1 MSLVSCK
8 TIGLTLIAWLREAS
22 DDQKERLCEVLG
34 CKSGELPTFTRSSTI
49 RPSGSNPY
57 QFHVRVS
64 GAEDNALSVTDEGLF
79 VQVMK
84 TMAGD
89 SATVTIVG
97 DGSAE
102 HPLTAEVAV
111 NPSAENALTVT
122 DQGLFVDL
130 SSIRQEI
137 AGLFQGSKTI
147 AVIDGVAEAI
157 ISPHEDNILSATETG
172 LFVDRGEINPEEG
185 SSHLKGSDTVEVTGE
200 GGEADP
206 YVIKAIIDPT
216 PENELEETPE
226 GLKVVHECRAK
237 FASGLT
243 PATGETVLMD
253 SDGTISV
260 DGLEEGDRFEVVNT
274 SSNPVQAGIG
284 GRTVLIPGN
293 SAAAALKLPSG
304 QWLVIGAE
312 DA

>member
-8 TIGLTLIAWLREAS
+8 TIGLSLIAWLREAS
-22 DDQKERLCEVLG
+22 DDQKERLLEVLG

-84 TMAGD
+84 TVAGD
-89 SATVTIVG
+89 SASVTIVG
-97 DGSAE
+97 DGSTE

-111 NPSAENALTVT
+111 NPSADNALTVT

-137 AGLFQGSKTI
+137 ADLFQGSKTV
-147 AVIDGVAEAI
+147 AVIDGVAEVI
-157 ISPHEDNILSATETG
+157 ISPREDNVLTVTEKG
-172 LFVDRGEINPEEG
+172 LFVAAPEEEP
-185 SSHLKGSDTVEVTGE
+185 SHLNGSNTIEVTGE

-206 YVIKAIIDPT
+206 YVIKAIIDPS

-237 FASGLT
+237 FASGLA
-243 PATGETVLMD
+243 PATGETVLMG

-260 DGLEEGDRFEVVNT
+260 DGLGEGDRFEVVNT
-274 SSNPVQAGIG
+274 SSDPVQAGIG

>member
-8 TIGLTLIAWLREAS
+8 TIGLSLIAWLREAS

-34 CKSGELPTFTRSSTI
+34 CKSDGLPTFTRSPTI

-64 GAEDNALSVTDEGLF
+64 GAEGNALSVTDEGLF

-84 TMAGD
+84 TVAGD
-89 SATVTIVG
+89 SASVTIVG
-97 DGSAE
+97 DGSTE

-111 NPSAENALTVT
+111 DPTTENALTVT

-137 AGLFQGSKTI
+137 ADLFQGSKTI
-147 AVIDGVAEAI
+147 AVVNGVAEAI
-157 ISPHEDNILSATETG
+157 ISPHEDNVLTVTETG
-172 LFVDRGEINPEEG
+172 LFVAAPEGEPR
-185 SSHLKGSDTVEVTGE
+185 HLKGSNTVEVTGE

-206 YVIKAIIDPT
+206 YTIKAIIDPT

-237 FASGLT
+237 FASGLA
-243 PATGETVLMD
+243 PATGETVLMG

-260 DGLEEGDRFEVVNT
+260 DGLGEGDRFEVVNT
-274 SSNPVQAGIG
+274 SSNPVQAEIG

>member
-8 TIGLTLIAWLREAS
+8 TIGLSLIAWLREAS
-22 DDQKERLCEVLG
+22 DDQKERLLEVLG
-34 CKSGELPTFTRSSTI
+34 GKSGELPTFTRSSTI

-84 TMAGD
+84 AVAGD
-89 SATVTIVG
+89 SASVTIVG
-97 DGSAE
+97 DGSTE

-111 NPSAENALTVT
+111 NPSADNALTVT

-137 AGLFQGSKTI
+137 ADLFQGSKTV
-147 AVIDGVAEAI
+147 AVIDGVAEVI
-157 ISPHEDNILSATETG
+157 ISPREDNVLTLTETG
-172 LFVDRGEINPEEG
+172 LFVAGPEEEPSLLNG
-185 SSHLKGSDTVEVTGE
+185 SNTIEVSGE

-206 YVIKAIIDPT
+206 YVIKAIIDPS

-237 FASGLT
+237 FASGLA
-243 PATGETVLMD
+243 PATGETVLMG

-260 DGLEEGDRFEVVNT
+260 DGLGEGDRFEVVNT
-274 SSNPVQAGIG
+274 SSDPVQAGIG

-293 SAAAALKLPSG
+293 SAAAALKLPSD
-304 QWLVIGAE
+304 QWLIIGAE